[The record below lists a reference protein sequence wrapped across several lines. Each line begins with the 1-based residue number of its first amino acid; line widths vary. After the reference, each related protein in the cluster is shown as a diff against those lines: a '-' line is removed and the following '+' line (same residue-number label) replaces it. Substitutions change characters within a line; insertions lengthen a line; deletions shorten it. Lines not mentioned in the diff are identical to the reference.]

1 MRLYGTTGS
10 REGVY
15 RSQPNVRF
23 VVDFLAKQVSGL
35 KLKVYEKVPSEG
47 DLPSSRIELD
57 ECELQLVLN
66 RPSGPTSSTTAN
78 RITRWQFWRQIVSD
92 IGVHDAA
99 YARKVRGS
107 NGKPQAIYRI
117 PFTALSPQRDPIS
130 QMVTGY
136 RTAKGFIID
145 PNDLIVFPGYDPEMN
160 LGNVSPL
167 ETLRSTL
174 AEEWAMARYREW
186 MWKNGARHDGFIS
199 RPLDAEPMGEE
210 ALEAFLVDFAA
221 NHTGMENSGK
231 PAFLDEGMM
240 WHDNEQWNARETEY
254 IAARQLNRAECAAA
268 YGIPAAM
275 VGAANRAATAEE
287 RTGFYSDTLTP
298 FLARLEEEIDVQLL
312 PDFEISDESA
322 RRRYT
327 RFNLDEKLR
336 GSFETQAAILST
348 ATGTPWLLVNEAR
361 ARQNLP
367 PVPGGDKLVAPMNVQ
382 AGGGPQAS
390 PTSPLE
396 TPAGAAGKIEPAGTT
411 PNPDK
416 MPPAPPK
423 ADGAKADAAR
433 VKVLQE
439 GRQKFVAEH
448 LKVLTR
454 TFSRQRDNYAKGKGF
469 NRARWDKELAEDLH
483 GAAVQT
489 ATFFGEDAAAQI
501 KGKYDAPRTVTYLRV
516 VSEDVAKSINTATE
530 SALTIDGAKA
540 EDVFTVLIDG
550 RAPQIAETRTTF
562 ASNWG
567 IAEAARQNGG

>member
-1 MRLYGTTGS
+1 MRW
-10 REGVY
+10 
-15 RSQPNVRF
+15 
-23 VVDFLAKQVSGL
+23 VVDFLAKQVAGL

-57 ECELQLVLN
+57 ECELQLLLN

-78 RITRWQFWRQIVSD
+78 RLTRWQFWRQIVTD
-92 IGVHDAA
+92 IGIHDAA
-99 YARKVRGS
+99 YARKVRDPQT
-107 NGKPQAIYRI
+107 GKPQALYRI
-117 PFTALSPQRDPIS
+117 PFTALSPQRDLIS
-130 QMVTGY
+130 QTVTGY
-136 RTAKGFIID
+136 RTAKGVIID

-167 ETLRSTL
+167 ETLRNTL
-174 AEEWAMARYREW
+174 AEEWAMAEYREW
-186 MWKNGARHDGFIS
+186 MWKNGAKHDGIIT
-199 RPLDAEPMGEE
+199 RPLDAEPMSGE
-210 ALEAFLVDFAA
+210 ALEAFLADFAA
-221 NHTGMENSGK
+221 SHSPLNKSGA
-231 PAFLDEGMM
+231 PAFLDEGMT
-240 WHDNEQWNARETEY
+240 WHDTQQFNARETEY
-254 IAARQLNRAECAAA
+254 IAARQLNRAECATA
-268 YGIPAAM
+268 YGVPAAL

-396 TPAGAAGKIEPAGTT
+396 TPATTAGNIEPAGTT
-411 PNPDK
+411 PNPGK
-416 MPPAPPK
+416 MPPQAPK
-423 ADGAKADAAR
+423 ADMPPDGVKADAAR

-439 GRQKFVAEH
+439 GRQKFVSDH
-448 LKVLTR
+448 LKVLLR
-454 TFSRQRDNYAKGKGF
+454 AFGRQRDRCSEGKGF

-483 GAAVQT
+483 GVAVST
-489 ATFFGEDAAAQI
+489 ATFFGEDAAAQLS
-501 KGKYDAPRTVTYLRV
+501 GKYDAARTVAYLRK
-516 VSEDVAKSINTATE
+516 VSEDIAKRINDATE

-540 EDVFTVLIDG
+540 EDVFTVLLDG

-562 ASNWG
+562 AANWG
-567 IAEAARQNGG
+567 VAEAARQNGG